1 MAWEWTGI
9 LYWLNMSL
17 ICLNRKV
24 PNLIHKTEQRVV
36 DPCFKWWSHIRL
48 NDTLKG
54 YAIGLSL
61 PGVGKDWA
69 DVINPGPIRQCYMHG
84 TDLPLSNL
92 IQWDSLPPQKKKQTS
107 VQCLWQGK
115 SCQSWWWPRRFPR
128 HNANNFSEI
137 KNPFHKD
144 PFDENLCFYGH
155 YIWERIFIPTL

>member
-1 MAWEWTGI
+1 
-9 LYWLNMSL
+9 MSL

-84 TDLPLSNL
+84 IDLPLSNL
-92 IQWDSLPPQKKKQTS
+92 IQWDSLPPPKKKQTS
-107 VQCLWQGK
+107 VQCL
-115 SCQSWWWPRRFPR
+115 
-128 HNANNFSEI
+128 
-137 KNPFHKD
+137 
-144 PFDENLCFYGH
+144 
-155 YIWERIFIPTL
+155 